1 VYIPETIGLF
11 TYMSKQYH
19 LKYVQETILA
29 GFNLSCVGDNNDYS
43 IAESKY
49 ADTLTDKVLKN
60 VLK

>member
-1 VYIPETIGLF
+1 
-11 TYMSKQYH
+11 M
-19 LKYVQETILA
+19 QETILA